1 MNHLTYQFKQR
12 MGKILKEYRL
22 KNGLSHEMVMNYLSE
37 HGFQSVR
44 PTTLYSWE
52 NGQSMPNVYT
62 FLQLCRLYHI
72 EDILRTFELH
82 YIPIG
87 NEPFHNL
94 SSKEKELLIAYRGQP
109 SMHPAV
115 DRLLNL
121 PHKASHFH

>member
-1 MNHLTYQFKQR
+1 MNYLTCQFKNR
-12 MGKILKEYRL
+12 MGRILKEYRL
-22 KNGLSHEMVMNYLSE
+22 KNNLSLESVMNYLRE
-37 HGFQSVR
+37 QGVQNVR

-72 EDILRTFELH
+72 DDILRVFELH
-82 YIPIG
+82 YIPLG
-87 NEPFHNL
+87 NQLLQNL
-94 SSKEKELLIAYRGQP
+94 SGKERELLLAYRQQP